1 MPRNAHIATL
11 RGLANE
17 SLLYGSDLAPGLNF
31 VEKAARLLMFELERT
46 RHRPLTDACV
56 VIMEAV
62 VESIGTSGSWCSFRI
77 LNFCPTTGTTIR
89 FEFEPLIPGRR
100 GDPFPYLFPDR
111 RPNVDI
117 LLPCS
122 DSHDVLGGTSAGQG

>member
-31 VEKAARLLMFELERT
+31 VEKAARLLILEVERT
-46 RHRPLTDACV
+46 RGRPLTDACV
-56 VIMEAV
+56 VTMEAV
-62 VESIGTSGSWCSFRI
+62 VGSIGTSGSWCSFRI

-89 FEFEPLIPGRR
+89 FEFEPLIPGRS
-100 GDPFPYLFPDR
+100 GDPFRTSSLIVAQTSIFYFR
-111 RPNVDI
+111 V
-117 LLPCS
+117 